1 MDAALPKEEKW
12 IPQMLL
18 IPSLVALE
26 LVVRPCTPWDYY
38 KAITK
43 ILISPTCP
51 ITPELA
57 TLHKNW
63 AFAALQTM
71 QHKHDTSLL
80 YLKLGA
86 AVSAHKCFR
95 EWKQMMINLARY
107 LPSKL
112 PRGLAPPSSHQAH
125 GCDHPT
131 RAKQLLSHKSSQ
143 VNI

>member
-1 MDAALPKEEKW
+1 MRLSQKKKMDPANA
-12 IPQMLL
+12 
-18 IPSLVALE
+18 SNSVAGG
-26 LVVRPCTPWDYY
+26 VGACVRPCTPWDYY

-86 AVSAHKCFR
+86 AVSPHKCFR
-95 EWKQMMINLARY
+95 EWKQMMINLALGSPGHEVNNY
-107 LPSKL
+107 DKPTN
-112 PRGLAPPSSHQAH
+112 
-125 GCDHPT
+125 PT
-131 RAKQLLSHKSSQ
+131 REDLTIPWSYCS
-143 VNI
+143 